1 MENTWTQGDINNER
15 IGKMHDVELHKLC
28 SLLSIVMILKL
39 LRMLLLGKVAQLVE
53 IHTKLWFQN

>member
-1 MENTWTQGDINNER
+1 
-15 IGKMHDVELHKLC
+15 MHDVELHKLC